1 MRRVFFE
8 VDFDLVGYEYSM
20 PSRTFRAIKHSQV
33 SWIYLHG
40 VELEK
45 EKGRYWLCKVC
56 YDIGKS
62 KVMAA
67 VSTGAISRHLT
78 THGIY
83 LPGTTLADSNTTVDV
98 FLEGQ
103 HPLQAERWHEHFV
116 NWIAHDNISFE
127 QAASPLLRKVILGRG
142 S

>member
-1 MRRVFFE
+1 LRRVFFK
-8 VDFDLVGYEYSM
+8 VDFDLVGHEYSTR
-20 PSRTFRAIKHSQV
+20 SRTFRAIKHSQV

-45 EKGRYWLCKVC
+45 EKGRYWLCKAC

-83 LPGTTLADSNTTVDV
+83 PPGTTLADGNTTVDL
-98 FLEGQ
+98 FLEG
-103 HPLQAERWHEHFV
+103 
-116 NWIAHDNISFE
+116 
-127 QAASPLLRKVILGRG
+127 
-142 S
+142 